1 MCWKNEKSKLSMLY
15 YKDHIPDLEMCKI
28 KNCETDQI
36 DETIQ
41 RVRNEYA
48 TKVLT
53 LFFLQRKIRFSLI

>member
-1 MCWKNEKSKLSMLY
+1 MLY